1 MFIRI
6 FFSSK
11 GRQRFDGIRAVFGNR
26 EEQIN
31 IRILGDCFV
40 KKPGKESLSAKFRV
54 GEGAAFRQGFFVGN
68 ERQTGCQTAIREI
81 TQEVCEMFFFHR
93 IGQLDAV
100 MAVAMV
106 PVWVHCIKKVRA
118 TLDREHMAF
127 LGICAAFSFLLMMFN
142 VPLPGGTTGHAV
154 GGALIAL
161 LLGPEAA
168 AIAVSVA
175 LALQALLF
183 GDGGVLSF
191 GANCF
196 NMAFVLPFAAAIVFR
211 ALNSRLHDKSWG
223 TSVSAI
229 VSGWVGLCVAALCA
243 AIEFGIQP
251 MLFTNASGAPLY
263 CPFPLSV
270 AIPAMLI
277 PHMLVA
283 GVVEGVATAAIYGF
297 IKKTAPSIIVGPEAV
312 DGQLA
317 AEGAAAKKTSLVPTL
332 ILVAVLVVA
341 TPLGLLATGDAWGEW
356 DAEGA
361 ATAVQEAGDDSLQAS
376 VGLDTPTFA
385 DALPTGDYLQA
396 YSEEQGLGFAGQAAM
411 YILSGVI
418 GVAVLTI
425 AFRLISLTVK
435 ESGAHGNSRAA

>member
-1 MFIRI
+1 MHIP
-6 FFSSK
+6 
-11 GRQRFDGIRAVFGNR
+11 DNY
-26 EEQIN
+26 
-31 IRILGDCFV
+31 
-40 KKPGKESLSAKFRV
+40 LSP
-54 GEGAAFRQGFFVGN
+54 
-68 ERQTGCQTAIREI
+68 QT
-81 TQEVCEMFFFHR
+81 
-93 IGQLDAV
+93 DAV

-106 PVWVHCIKKVRA
+106 PVWAHCIKKVRA
-118 TLDREHMAF
+118 MLDREHMAF

-183 GDGGVLSF
+183 GDGGILSF

-229 VSGWVGLCVAALCA
+229 VSGWVGLCLAALCA

-263 CPFPLSV
+263 CPFPLSI
-270 AIPAMLI
+270 AIPAMMI

-297 IKKTAPSIIVGPEAV
+297 IKKTAPSVIVGPEAA

>member
-1 MFIRI
+1 MHIP
-6 FFSSK
+6 
-11 GRQRFDGIRAVFGNR
+11 DNY
-26 EEQIN
+26 
-31 IRILGDCFV
+31 
-40 KKPGKESLSAKFRV
+40 LSP
-54 GEGAAFRQGFFVGN
+54 
-68 ERQTGCQTAIREI
+68 QT
-81 TQEVCEMFFFHR
+81 
-93 IGQLDAV
+93 DAV

-106 PVWVHCIKKVRA
+106 PVWIHCIKKVRA

-183 GDGGVLSF
+183 GDGGILSF

-229 VSGWVGLCVAALCA
+229 VSGWVGLCLAALCA

-263 CPFPLSV
+263 CPFPLSI
-270 AIPAMLI
+270 AIPAMMI

-297 IKKTAPSIIVGPEAV
+297 IKKTAPSVIVGPEAA

-361 ATAVQEAGDDSLQAS
+361 ATAVQEAGEDSLQAS
-376 VGLDTPTFA
+376 VGLDTPPFA

-435 ESGAHGNSRAA
+435 DQYYNMREQVEPYPEVIGKAMQAMREAGVEPIVRPIRGGTDGARLSYMGLPCPNLFTGGMNFHGKFEYCSLDTMGRAVRTILNLARLWAE

>member
-1 MFIRI
+1 
-6 FFSSK
+6 
-11 GRQRFDGIRAVFGNR
+11 
-26 EEQIN
+26 
-31 IRILGDCFV
+31 
-40 KKPGKESLSAKFRV
+40 
-54 GEGAAFRQGFFVGN
+54 
-68 ERQTGCQTAIREI
+68 
-81 TQEVCEMFFFHR
+81 
-93 IGQLDAV
+93 
-100 MAVAMV
+100 
-106 PVWVHCIKKVRA
+106 
-118 TLDREHMAF
+118 
-127 LGICAAFSFLLMMFN
+127 
-142 VPLPGGTTGHAV
+142 
-154 GGALIAL
+154 
-161 LLGPEAA
+161 
-168 AIAVSVA
+168 
-175 LALQALLF
+175 
-183 GDGGVLSF
+183 
-191 GANCF
+191 
-196 NMAFVLPFAAAIVFR
+196 MAFVLPFVAAIVFR

-229 VSGWVGLCVAALCA
+229 VSGWVGLCLAALCA

-283 GVVEGVATAAIYGF
+283 GVIEGVATAAIYGF
-297 IKKTAPSIIVGPEAV
+297 IKKTAPSIIVGPEAA

-317 AEGAAAKKTSLVPTL
+317 ADGTAKKTSLIPTL

-361 ATAVQEAGDDSLQAS
+361 ATAVQETGDDSLQAS

-425 AFRLISLTVK
+425 AFRLVSLTVK

>member
-1 MFIRI
+1 MHIP
-6 FFSSK
+6 
-11 GRQRFDGIRAVFGNR
+11 DNY
-26 EEQIN
+26 
-31 IRILGDCFV
+31 
-40 KKPGKESLSAKFRV
+40 LSP
-54 GEGAAFRQGFFVGN
+54 
-68 ERQTGCQTAIREI
+68 QT
-81 TQEVCEMFFFHR
+81 
-93 IGQLDAV
+93 DAV

-118 TLDREHMAF
+118 TFDREHMGF

-196 NMAFVLPFAAAIVFR
+196 NMAFVLPFTAAIVFR

-229 VSGWVGLCVAALCA
+229 VSGWVGLCLAALCA
-243 AIEFGIQP
+243 AVEFGIQP

-270 AIPAMLI
+270 AIPAMLV

-297 IKKTAPSIIVGPEAV
+297 IKKTAPGVIVGPEAAE
-312 DGQLA
+312 GQLA
-317 AEGAAAKKTSLVPTL
+317 ADGTAKKTSLIPTL

-425 AFRLISLTVK
+425 AFRLVSLTVK